1 VGLVDR
7 DSSLGAQ
14 YLERKDESVFYR
26 SARFY
31 TVTEIVDALSNVG
44 FQRFDYRQTL
54 FVPLS
59 ETRLSEPVRTGF
71 GEGSFVAI
79 RARTLSH

>member
-1 VGLVDR
+1 
-7 DSSLGAQ
+7 
-14 YLERKDESVFYR
+14 
-26 SARFY
+26 
-31 TVTEIVDALSNVG
+31 VTEIVDALSNVG